1 MTNDYQVYWAPG
13 CTSCLRTKE
22 FLSQHGIAFESI
34 NIVEHPEALDD
45 LARAIDAFEAAL
57 TEVERPPIDEAEVL
71 EYFDAALALHAAVK
85 SLRARAGCAVGGTL
99 RPLDIVR
106 TESLNTL
113 DVHTRDR
120 VLARSY
126 CLLLS
131 MAPMVPATCVP

>member
-1 MTNDYQVYWAPG
+1 MVYAPRRG
-13 CTSCLRTKE
+13 ELRCISV
-22 FLSQHGIAFESI
+22 LPRS
-34 NIVEHPEALDD
+34 
-45 LARAIDAFEAAL
+45 
-57 TEVERPPIDEAEVL
+57 PP
-71 EYFDAALALHAAVK
+71 ALALLALPPPPDRRPPRPAFSVCRGPR
-85 SLRARAGCAVGGTL
+85 SCAVGGTL

-131 MAPMVPATCVP
+131 MAPMVPVSLNGSAMLLNNLS